1 MNFSLSKTFMSKPR
15 ITVSWSGGKDA
26 AFCLYK
32 ILQDGVYEV
41 VSLHT
46 VFGTE
51 TRRVGLHGIHE
62 DLMEAQAKAIGIP
75 LTKLYLEKSQD
86 HAAYEKLMKSFYK
99 KCTEED
105 IQAIAFGDIFL
116 EDLKKYRED
125 LLEGSGIFPVYPI
138 WKEDTTLLLQ
148 KMIEAGFKTV
158 VCAANGNWQL
168 TDWLGQTIGKDFSN
182 TLQPEVDPCGE
193 NGEFHTFVYDG
204 PIFKHPVAYEKGKV
218 VSESYSYQ
226 KIKDDGSTEELET
239 TYWFQDLLPLMAS

>member
-1 MNFSLSKTFMSKPR
+1 MNKPR
-15 ITVSWSGGKDA
+15 ITISWSGGKDA
-26 AFCLYK
+26 AFSLHK
-32 ILQDGVYEV
+32 ILQEGTYEV

-46 VFGTE
+46 VIGSE
-51 TRRVGLHGIHE
+51 TRRVGLHGVRE

-86 HAAYEKLMKSFYK
+86 HAAYEKLMKAFYK
-99 KCTEED
+99 QCAEEN
-105 IQAIAFGDIFL
+105 IQGIAFGDIFL

-125 LLEGSGIFPVYPI
+125 LLRGSGIFPVYPI

-148 KMIEAGFKTV
+148 EMIEAGFRTV
-158 VCAANGNWQL
+158 VCAVNGNWQV
-168 TDWLGQTIGKDFSN
+168 THRLGHTISEDF
-182 TLQPEVDPCGE
+182 TTALPAGVDPCGE

-204 PIFKHPVAYEKGKV
+204 PVFKHPVPYEKGQV

-226 KIKDDGSTEELET
+226 KIKDDGSTEERKT